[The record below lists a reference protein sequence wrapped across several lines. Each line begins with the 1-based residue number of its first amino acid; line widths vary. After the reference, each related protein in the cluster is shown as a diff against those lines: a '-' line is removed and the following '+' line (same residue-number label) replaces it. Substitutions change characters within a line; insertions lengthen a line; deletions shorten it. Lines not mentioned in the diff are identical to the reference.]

1 MYSDGVWSGS
11 IRISE
16 VLLYLVVLARYW
28 YLVVFLAIFHIAR
41 LMVRF
46 PT

>member
-1 MYSDGVWSGS
+1 MYSDVVWSGS

-16 VLLYLVVLARYW
+16 VLLYLVV
-28 YLVVFLAIFHIAR
+28 FLAIFHIAR
-41 LMVRF
+41 LMVQF